1 MCSIYGYW
9 LILIILIQQGWSDYS
24 RGNHWTCCNN
34 VVLTTYTNLCGDVS
48 KQGDLSVEM
57 LATLQTFF
65 NPKSIWDTPF
75 ESLLEN
81 EYVYVLYIHIL
92 NHIQY
97 IYNIIYVDSYN
108 WLHWIRIL
116 YCQIE
121 DTGELIK
128 SHLTS
133 RPLKWHLHGMRLPSN
148 SVLWTTVVSRD
159 LEKPQQKWLKR
170 L

>member
-1 MCSIYGYW
+1 MTIVTATTELVATMLYLQRIRIFVVTSGNMETCQLRCSLPCRLFSTQNQFETHPLRACWKMNMCMYIYIY
-9 LILIILIQQGWSDYS
+9 IYLIIY
-24 RGNHWTCCNN
+24 N
-34 VVLTTYTNLCGDVS
+34 
-48 KQGDLSVEM
+48 
-57 LATLQTFF
+57 
-65 NPKSIWDTPF
+65 
-75 ESLLEN
+75 
-81 EYVYVLYIHIL
+81 
-92 NHIQY
+92 

-108 WLHWIRIL
+108 WLHWILIL

-159 LEKPQQKWLKR
+159 LRNHWVYTPGKLA
-170 L
+170 